1 MDDEGTIEV
10 VEKRVKPT
18 VIRRR
23 KRVTEAEPPPE
34 ERTQEVAPG
43 ATEAAPESSEAGL
56 EATEAAPEG
65 STPAEVREEAPAK
78 PKKKAPPEA
87 GKKETRK
94 KEPRVAK
101 IPKEK
106 SKPARVVGRV
116 DLKAKPEPTPPEKL
130 ERLREEKP
138 FVAVEEVIPEVVV
151 EEVKKPKKTG
161 KREKE
166 ELEER
171 PAKKHRRR
179 REVITI
185 EENELA
191 EVQVPAV
198 RRGERVFRGRHAK
211 KRVATRP
218 HLKTQITTPKA
229 IKKVIKISEVISV
242 GELAQRMGAKVGQ
255 VIKKLMDLGVMT
267 TITQTVD
274 VDTASLVAA
283 EFGYEVESVAFDV
296 DKILERVEDHPEKLL
311 SRPPVV
317 TIMGHV
323 DHGKTLLLD
332 AIRKS
337 RLVDKET
344 GGITQHIGAYRVDLD
359 KGTIVFI
366 DTPGHEAFTAMRAR
380 GAQVTDIVVLVV
392 AAEDGIMPQTIEAV
406 DHAKAAEVP
415 IIAAINKIDKPE
427 ADPEKVKRDLTEL
440 GLVAEEWGG
449 HTLFALVSAKKKTGI
464 DELLELILLQA
475 EMLDLKANPDK
486 PARGVVVEARLDRGR
501 GPLGTVLVQEGTLRA
516 GEIFVSGRTYGRVK
530 VMLDE
535 RGKQLKEAGP
545 AMPAEVV
552 GFTEIPNAGDDL
564 ICVESEKIAKEI
576 SLHRQKQMRGE
587 IGARPER
594 MSLEDLYDRIQE
606 GEMKELRVVLK
617 GDTHGSIQAIQDS
630 LEKLSTDEIRIE
642 VIHQG
647 IGGISE
653 TDVNLAA
660 ASDAVILGFN
670 VTPLGK
676 AKSVAEQ
683 EQVDIRVYSI
693 IYEVIEDV
701 EKALKGILGPIR
713 KEVILG
719 RAEVREVFS
728 VSKVG
733 VIAGSYVTE
742 GKVTRGTEVRLFRNG
757 DMVHEGKVSSLKRFK
772 DDVKEVQAGYECGIG
787 VEDYSTWEIG
797 DTIEAYTY
805 EEVAR

>member
-1 MDDEGTIEV
+1 MEDEGIVEV

-23 KRVTEAEPPPE
+23 KRVTEVEPAPE
-34 ERTQEVAPG
+34 EQTQEAADSSEVAP
-43 ATEAAPESSEAGL
+43 EAA
-56 EATEAAPEG
+56 EAAPEG
-65 STPAEVREEAPAK
+65 PPPAEA
-78 PKKKAPPEA
+78 PKKKAPAEA
-87 GKKETRK
+87 GKKEARK

-106 SKPARVVGRV
+106 TKPARVVGKV
-116 DLKAKPEPTPPEKL
+116 DLKAKPEPTSPEKV

-138 FVAVEEVIPEVVV
+138 LEVV
-151 EEVKKPKKTG
+151 EEVVPAVPAGEEVREEKKGKKPG
-161 KREKE
+161 RREQE
-166 ELEER
+166 EPEGR
-171 PAKKHRRR
+171 PARRHRRR

-185 EENELA
+185 EEDELA
-191 EVQVPAV
+191 EVQVPAA
-198 RRGERVFRGRHAK
+198 RRGERFFPGRPAK
-211 KRVATRP
+211 KKVATRP

-267 TITQTVD
+267 TVTQTID
-274 VDTASLVAA
+274 VDTASLVAT
-283 EFGYEVESVAFDV
+283 EFGYEVESVAIDV
-296 DKILERVEDHPEKLL
+296 DKILQRAEDHPEKLL
-311 SRPPVV
+311 PRPPVV

-337 RLVDKET
+337 RLVDKEA

-380 GAQVTDIVVLVV
+380 GAQVTDLVVLVV
-392 AAEDGIMPQTIEAV
+392 AADDGIMPQTIEAV
-406 DHAKAAEVP
+406 DHAKAAQVP
-415 IIAAINKIDKPE
+415 IVVAINKIDKPE

-440 GLVAEEWGG
+440 GLVPEEWGG
-449 HTLFALVSAKKKTGI
+449 HTLFAQVSAKKGTGI
-464 DELLELILLQA
+464 DDLLELILLQA
-475 EMLDLKANPDK
+475 EMLDLKADPDK
-486 PARGVVVEARLDRGR
+486 PARGVVVEARLDKGR
-501 GPLGTVLVQEGTLRA
+501 GPVGTVLVKEGTLKA
-516 GEIFVSGRTYGRVK
+516 GEVFVSGEIYGRIK
-530 VMLDE
+530 IMLDE

-545 AMPAEVV
+545 AIPAEVV

-564 ICVESEKIAKEI
+564 ICVESEKVAKEV
-576 SLHRQKQMRGE
+576 SLYRQKQLRGE
-587 IGARPER
+587 AGVRPER
-594 MSLEDLYDRIQE
+594 MSLEDLYDRIQQ
-606 GEMKELRVVLK
+606 GEMKELRLVLK
-617 GDTHGSIQAIQDS
+617 GDTQGSIQAIRDA
-630 LEKLSTDEIRIE
+630 LEKLSTDEVRIE

-660 ASDAVILGFN
+660 ASDAVIIGFN
-670 VTPLGK
+670 VSPLGK
-676 AKSVAEQ
+676 ARSVAEQ

-713 KEVILG
+713 EEVIIG
-719 RAEVREVFS
+719 KAEVREVFR

-742 GKVTRGTEVRLFRNG
+742 GKMTRGAEVRLFRNG
-757 DMVHEGKVSSLKRFK
+757 DVVFEGKVSSLKRFK
-772 DDVKEVQAGYECGIG
+772 DDVREVQSGYECGIG
-787 VEDYSTWEIG
+787 VEGYSAWEVG
-797 DTIEAYTY
+797 DTIEAYIY